1 MADTRRITIET
12 SQGDEGFLLR
22 GFTGREGLSQ
32 LFHFHLDLLSDNP
45 AIPLDRMLGQ
55 RVTLRMTLAEGG
67 DRYINGVVSRFA
79 QSGRDTQVPYYE
91 ADVVPWLWFLTLR
104 QDCRIFQDQ
113 RVPDIVTALF
123 EELGFYDYR
132 NALEGD
138 FPRQDGSV
146 SKVEMDCDCCHTGR
160 HLRSLS

>member
-1 MADTRRITIET
+1 MIFAMSIRHRPPQLQQTKHSLREPGSVMADTRRITIET

-79 QSGRDTQVPYYE
+79 QSVR
-91 ADVVPWLWFLTLR
+91 
-104 QDCRIFQDQ
+104 
-113 RVPDIVTALF
+113 
-123 EELGFYDYR
+123 
-132 NALEGD
+132 
-138 FPRQDGSV
+138 
-146 SKVEMDCDCCHTGR
+146 
-160 HLRSLS
+160 